1 MLFTEFMARS
11 FVGIALEA
19 KNIYPNGERRTAL
32 SDSVVISSKK
42 ADSELKQMSRNPS
55 GDSVK

>member
-19 KNIYPNGERRTAL
+19 KTFTQPAKGELR
-32 SDSVVISSKK
+32 
-42 ADSELKQMSRNPS
+42 
-55 GDSVK
+55 